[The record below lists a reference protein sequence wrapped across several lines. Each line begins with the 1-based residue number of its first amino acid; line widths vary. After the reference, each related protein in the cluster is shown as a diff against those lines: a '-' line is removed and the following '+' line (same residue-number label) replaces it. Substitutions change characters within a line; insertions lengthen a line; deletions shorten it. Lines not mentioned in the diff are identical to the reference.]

1 MKKETVFRKIVIH
14 SLVGFPIGVTLLM
27 INYASVYLIAGENIF
42 KNEISQ
48 LQDISTLFLQLII
61 VGWAYY
67 LLFILINVIAHLNET
82 RSTSNKFLVKHP
94 YKSILIML
102 IIMIATALILTLLNF
117 EIFSENMAIMNIIS
131 FIIIFVASV
140 VCVCIKS
147 AIESDLI
154 KKINQKLKE
163 RNT

>member
-102 IIMIATALILTLLNF
+102 IIMIATALILTLFNF

-147 AIESDLI
+147 AIESNLI

>member
-1 MKKETVFRKIVIH
+1 MKKETVFRKIVIY

-67 LLFILINVIAHLNET
+67 LLFILINVITHLNET

-94 YKSILIML
+94 YKSIIIML

-147 AIESDLI
+147 AIESNLI

>member
-1 MKKETVFRKIVIH
+1 MKKETVFRKIVIY

-102 IIMIATALILTLLNF
+102 IIMIATALILILLNF

-131 FIIIFVASV
+131 FIIISVASV

>member
-1 MKKETVFRKIVIH
+1 MKKETVFRKIVIY